1 MIPLSNAQR
10 RIWFLHSLYGENAV
24 YNSSLAL
31 RLTGPLDRTAM
42 HQGLQDVIIRHESLR
57 TLLVESDGE
66 VHQKILDPQDASPQL
81 IVEELDGR
89 DLEIALKEAIQ
100 RPFDLSSDLPLRAF
114 LFPLGPDRHVLL
126 LAIHHVASDGW
137 SLGPLWK
144 DLSAAYAAR
153 GRGQA
158 PQWEEL
164 PVQYADY
171 ALWQRELLGDAAD
184 PQSLENR
191 QMEFWRNTLSGLPD
205 ELSMP
210 FRGTRPASPGR
221 GGVSIPFSV
230 DRDIHREVLELAKAT
245 ESTPFIVLQAAV
257 AALFTKLGCGG
268 DIPLGTAVAGR
279 TDEALHDLV
288 GFFVNSLVLR
298 MDTTG
303 DPSFLTL
310 VQRARKV
317 SLAAYAH
324 QDLPFERLVEEL
336 NPPRVPGRHP
346 LFQVMVTL
354 QNNGPVDYALA
365 GVEVAPQRIPSPG
378 TDFDITFLLDEVRD
392 PDGEVSG
399 IRGVVEYATD
409 VFTEDVAKAATEA
422 FGTLLGQLVESP
434 LAVLS
439 SVPTPVLPET
449 TLTKTAAP
457 ATPTQGNK
465 PEATAYVAPRTPR
478 EEALCGIVA
487 EVLKQ
492 PRVGVDDNFFDLGL
506 HSLLAMRVVSRIHRS
521 MGIQVGM
528 KDLFEYPTAALLSDH
543 LAHVPKADTS
553 RPSLSRSRRS

>member
-42 HQGLQDVIIRHESLR
+42 HQGLQDVIGRHESLR

-66 VHQKILDPQDASPQL
+66 VHQKILDTQDASPRL
-81 IVEELDGR
+81 IVEELAGR
-89 DLEIALKEAIQ
+89 DLETALKEAIQ

-114 LFPLGPDRHVLL
+114 LFPLGEDCHVLL

-153 GRGQA
+153 GRGHA
-158 PQWEEL
+158 PRWDEL

-171 ALWQRELLGDAAD
+171 ALWQRELLGDVAD

-191 QMEFWRNTLSGLPD
+191 QLEFWRNTLSGLPD
-205 ELSMP
+205 EIPMP

-221 GGVSIPFSV
+221 GGISIPFSV
-230 DRDIHREVLELAKAT
+230 DQDIHRAVVELAKAT

-257 AALFTKLGCGG
+257 AALFTKLGCGS

-303 DPSFLTL
+303 DPTFLTL

-346 LFQVMVTL
+346 LFQVMLTL

-365 GVEVAPQRIPSPG
+365 GVEVAPQRIPSLG
-378 TDFDITFLLDEVRD
+378 TDFDVTFLLEEVRD
-392 PDGEVSG
+392 ADGEVSG
-399 IRGVVEYATD
+399 IRGMVEYATD

-422 FGTLLGQLVESP
+422 FGTLLARLVESP
-434 LAVLS
+434 RAVLS

-449 TLTKTAAP
+449 TLTSTAAP
-457 ATPTQGNK
+457 DTASQGDD
-465 PEATAYVAPRTPR
+465 PHTTAYVAPRTPR

-487 EVLKQ
+487 DVLKQ

-506 HSLLAMRVVSRIHRS
+506 HSLLAMRVVSRINKNL
-521 MGIQVGM
+521 GIQVGM
-528 KDLFEYPTAALLSDH
+528 KELFEYPTAALLSDH
-543 LAHVPKADTS
+543 LAHAPKAGTS

>member
-31 RLTGPLDRTAM
+31 RLTGPLDRVAM
-42 HQGLQDVIIRHESLR
+42 RQGLQDVISRHESLR

-66 VHQKILDPQDASPQL
+66 VHQKILDSQESSPQL
-81 IVEELDGR
+81 IVEELGGR
-89 DLEIALKEAIQ
+89 AAETALKEAIQ

-144 DLSAAYAAR
+144 DFSAAYAAR
-153 GRGQA
+153 SRRQA

-191 QMEFWRNTLSGLPD
+191 QLEFWRKTMDGLPD
-205 ELSMP
+205 EIPMP
-210 FRGTRPASPGR
+210 FRGTRPTSPGR
-221 GGVSIPFSV
+221 GGISIPFSV
-230 DRDIHREVLELAKAT
+230 GQDVHRAVVELAKAT

-257 AALFTKLGCGG
+257 AALFTKLDCGS

-303 DPSFLTL
+303 DPTFLTL
-310 VQRARKV
+310 VQRARQV
-317 SLAAYAH
+317 SLDAYAH

-354 QNNGPVDYALA
+354 QNNGPVEYALA
-365 GVEVAPQRIPSPG
+365 GVDVAPQRIPSLG
-378 TDFDITFLLDEVRD
+378 TDFDVTFLLDEVRD
-392 PDGEVSG
+392 YDGEVSG
-399 IRGVVEYATD
+399 IRGMVEFAAD
-409 VFTEDVAKAATEA
+409 VFTEDVAKAVTEG
-422 FGTLLGQLVESP
+422 FGGLLGRLVESP
-434 LAVLS
+434 QAVLS
-439 SVPTPVLPET
+439 SAPIPVLPET
-449 TLTKTAAP
+449 TLPSSAAP
-457 ATPTQGNK
+457 ATATQGD
-465 PEATAYVAPRTPR
+465 ESGATAYLAPRTPR

-487 EVLKQ
+487 EVLNQ

-521 MGIQVGM
+521 LGIQVGM
-528 KDLFEYPTAALLSDH
+528 KELFEYPTAALLSDH
-543 LAHVPKADTS
+543 LAHAPKAGTN